1 MSSGSSEVDVIRT
14 RIPAYDDDNIV
25 LYAYEPNTAYFSNQ
39 ETAASETSYNEEE
52 QGTIQDI
59 FIHCQAIYDA
69 IQDLDKKFD
78 IIHGKV
84 SKIHRYRCRMKS
96 MWQSRKLH
104 GHRYKKYN
112 CQHSRKSKCLKRKR
126 RDLTSSLSLTES
138 YSPTIP
144 VSRQDND
151 SQSNTSGIP
160 IESQKSP
167 EREQESFI
175 QDQEPDRN
183 PSPGIPAIFTQPYE
197 PYEYTQEESRQV
209 PSYYDSPRAHSTT
222 NFFTPNQATV
232 IPTASIL
239 TQMEPEPIPTPDV
252 VTYPPLFD
260 TQPSRRNSS
269 PPYTPNT
276 YAPTSPV
283 RNRPDFFR
291 ENFPEDPSTWS
302 VDEVI
307 TFLQDVDP
315 LILDPLV
322 DLFRK
327 HGIDGKA
334 LLLLKS
340 DMMIKYMGLKLGTAL
355 KVCHY
360 VERLKEG
367 RYIYNL

>member
-1 MSSGSSEVDVIRT
+1 MSSGSSEVDV
-14 RIPAYDDDNIV
+14 
-25 LYAYEPNTAYFSNQ
+25 Q
-39 ETAASETSYNEEE
+39 ETAASEASYNEE

-59 FIHCQAIYDA
+59 LIHCQAIYDA

-78 IIHGKV
+78 VIHGKV

-96 MWQSRKLH
+96 MWQSRKLQ
-104 GHRYKKYN
+104 GHRYKN
-112 CQHSRKSKCLKRKR
+112 CTCQHSRKSKRLKRKR
-126 RDLTSSLSLTES
+126 SSSLSLSLTES

-183 PSPGIPAIFTQPYE
+183 QSPGIPAIFTQPYE
-197 PYEYTQEESRQV
+197 PYEYMQEESRQV

-222 NFFTPNQATV
+222 NFFPPNQAAV
-232 IPTASIL
+232 IPNATIL

-260 TQPSRRNSS
+260 PQPSRRNSS
-269 PPYTPNT
+269 PPCTPNT

-291 ENFPEDPSTWS
+291 ESFPEDPSTWS

-315 LILDPLV
+315 LTVDPLV
-322 DLFRK
+322 DLFRE

-340 DMMIKYMGLKLGTAL
+340 DMMIKYMGFKLGTAL

-360 VERLKEG
+360 IERLKEG

>member
-1 MSSGSSEVDVIRT
+1 MVYLKIRT

-96 MWQSRKLH
+96 MWQSRLICAGFVSFQKLH

-112 CQHSRKSKCLKRKR
+112 CQHSRKSKRLKRKR

-144 VSRQDND
+144 VNRQDND

-183 PSPGIPAIFTQPYE
+183 LSPGIPAIFTQPYE

-209 PSYYDSPRAHSTT
+209 PSYYDSPQAHSTT
-222 NFFTPNQATV
+222 NFFTPNQAAV

-276 YAPTSPV
+276 YGEYELTPV
-283 RNRPDFFR
+283 IGSIIYPIVL
-291 ENFPEDPSTWS
+291 STWMQVCGS
-302 VDEVI
+302 CL
-307 TFLQDVDP
+307 F
-315 LILDPLV
+315 LIL
-322 DLFRK
+322 
-327 HGIDGKA
+327 
-334 LLLLKS
+334 S
-340 DMMIKYMGLKLGTAL
+340 TSLG
-355 KVCHY
+355 
-360 VERLKEG
+360 
-367 RYIYNL
+367 